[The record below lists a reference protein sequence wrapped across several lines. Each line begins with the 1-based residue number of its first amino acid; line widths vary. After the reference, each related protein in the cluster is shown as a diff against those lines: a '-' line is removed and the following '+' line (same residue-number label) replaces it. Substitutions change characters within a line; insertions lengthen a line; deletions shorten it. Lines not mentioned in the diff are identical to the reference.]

1 MTAARNGGMPPRRV
15 VAILTVRNP
24 ATVVVACVRLL
35 VGRLYTGYGS
45 NPVSRSP
52 VGSLP

>member
-1 MTAARNGGMPPRRV
+1 MPARRV
-15 VAILTVRNP
+15 VAILTVHNP
-24 ATVVVACVRLL
+24 VTVVVAYVRLL
-35 VGRLYTGYGS
+35 AGRLYAGYGS